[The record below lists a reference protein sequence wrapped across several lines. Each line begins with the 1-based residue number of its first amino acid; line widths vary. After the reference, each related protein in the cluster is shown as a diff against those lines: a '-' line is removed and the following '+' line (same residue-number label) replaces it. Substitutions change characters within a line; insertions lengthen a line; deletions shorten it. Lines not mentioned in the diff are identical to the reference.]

1 MRTHHEL
8 IFLVAGLVI
17 AAAIGWRRVAVVV
30 RPFDLLT
37 VWLARSPWRAGG
49 ACAVVCLALSLMTGL
64 WAGIHY
70 PGTHDEFG
78 YLLQA
83 DTFCHGRLSNPT
95 HPHWQHFES
104 MHIIHQPSYQAKYP
118 PGQGVAIA
126 IGQATIGVPMAGI
139 WLSCA
144 VCAAAVWWML
154 AAWLP
159 ARWAVVGGLL
169 WAFKLAPSNWAQ
181 SFWGGAVACT
191 GGALLLGG
199 LRRAWDRPT
208 WSNGLAM
215 GAGVA
220 ILANTRPYEGL
231 ILSLLVA
238 ATLLVRAVRVGWTPG
253 VVATRICVPALL
265 VLVPAGGTMLA
276 YNQAVTGDWKRMPYS
291 AHDEQYSANPTFLFR
306 AQVPEER
313 IPTYRH
319 AAMREY
325 YVGWERRRWNEKAK
339 WCGFNGSLA
348 TKLWGFFRFF
358 IGGPYLLPI
367 VALSLAPRR
376 PWWSYAAATVG
387 VAVLANSQTLYLYA
401 HYMAAVTGLT
411 VYLGVSGMRLL
422 NHWAPNGRP
431 VGRVVSALTVASLLV
446 GAFGPPLS
454 TLWSPLETQTAR
466 SRMEKQ
472 IRATRTG
479 KHLLFVNYLA
489 DHNIHD
495 EWVYNGAEIDACE
508 IVWARPISPEKDAA
522 LAAYYP
528 DRTIW
533 QLTTGAESI
542 AAVPIRE
549 PLTPTP
555 LGVSPARDRLF
566 PPQPYEELPR
576 APQQGDTPAEPY
588 REPLPATAA
597 RPQNQTT
604 R

>member
-8 IFLVAGLVI
+8 IFLAIGLAI
-17 AAAIGWRRVAVVV
+17 AALIGWRRVAVLA
-30 RPFDLLT
+30 RPFDLATL
-37 VWLARSPWRAGG
+37 WLSRSPWRAGTV
-49 ACAVVCLALSLMTGL
+49 CAVSCLALSLMTGL

-83 DTFCHGRLSNPT
+83 DTFCHGRLANPT

-126 IGQATIGVPMAGI
+126 VGQALTGVPMAGV

-154 AAWLP
+154 AGWLP
-159 ARWAVVGGLL
+159 PRWAVVGGLL

-199 LRRAWDRPT
+199 LRRAWDRPS
-208 WSNGLAM
+208 WGNGLAM

-231 ILSLLVA
+231 ILTLFAA
-238 ATLLVRAVRVGWTPG
+238 ATLLVRAVRAGWTPVG
-253 VVATRICVPALL
+253 VATRLCFPALL
-265 VLVPAGGTMLA
+265 VLAPAGAGMLA

-306 AQVPEER
+306 AQLPEER

-325 YVGWERRRWNEKAK
+325 YVGWERRRWNEKAG
-339 WCGFNGSLA
+339 WCGINSSLA

-358 IGGPYLLPI
+358 IGGPYLIPL
-367 VALSLAPRR
+367 VALALAPRR
-376 PWWSYAAATVG
+376 PWWSFATAGVG
-387 VAVLANSQTLYLYA
+387 LAILSNTQTLYLYA

-411 VYLGVSGMRLL
+411 VFLGVSGMRLL
-422 NHWAPNGRP
+422 QRWEPGGQP
-431 VGRVVSALTVASLLV
+431 VGRVVSGLTVASLFV

-479 KHLLFVNYLA
+479 KHLLFVNYLP

-495 EWVYNGAEIDACE
+495 EWVYNGAEIDSCE
-508 IVWARPISPEKDAA
+508 FVWARPISPEKDAA

-528 DRTIW
+528 DRTVW

-542 AAVPIRE
+542 AAVPVRE

-555 LGVSPARDRLF
+555 IGVSPARDRLF
-566 PPQPYEELPR
+566 PPQPFEEVPKAPRQDTTPSETYRDSLP
-576 APQQGDTPAEPY
+576 T
-588 REPLPATAA
+588 TAA
-597 RPQNQTT
+597 RSQNQTT